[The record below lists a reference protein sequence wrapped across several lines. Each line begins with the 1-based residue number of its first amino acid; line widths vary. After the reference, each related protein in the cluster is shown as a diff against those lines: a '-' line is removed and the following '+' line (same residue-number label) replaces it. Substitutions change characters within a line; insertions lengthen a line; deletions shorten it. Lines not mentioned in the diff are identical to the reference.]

1 MTDSQKKFWPLIK
14 HFRFNSI
21 FFLYLKYILIFLSIP
36 FAMIT
41 VFISYSTYVNV
52 KTDIEGNCKH
62 IAERSYYVFE
72 DVFNTIDELYYEFTN
87 NSETLYLI
95 TTDTSGIDTLK
106 LNKTVT
112 EFYNRV
118 HNVTSNSDIID
129 SIYLYSKRN
138 SYVYSTDSSNSLD
151 GFLYT
156 EWHDEYNSN
165 DKKNTV
171 CHTKIDGEDALSVV
185 MNIYPESEYSGIL
198 VFNISKNYLDTA
210 MSNFETPD
218 ILYSPFLTSN
228 EKVAYSL
235 TANDYKKAESN
246 SAFTYNYD
254 IVGHPVSYIGSFDCS
269 IPTVTL
275 HRILPI
281 AIPYLLFIIISIF
294 FVAFMCSLKFYSSIS
309 DILSMF
315 ELISYDSDIHAEKYD
330 EIHYVS
336 DNILNILMHSKQVEN
351 DLTQHFSKLKKAQS
365 IALQAQ
371 INPHFLFNTLNLV
384 NTIII
389 EDCGRDTDAVSV
401 INTLSKIISFSL
413 DTQNYIVSVEEEVN
427 YAKQYLDI
435 ELIKNDY
442 NFIVDWNISPDV
454 LQYKTLKMI
463 LQPILENAVFH
474 GVGNIDAD
482 KIGKITINVY
492 AENGDLVFSV
502 NDNGKGIA
510 EDILAQITDKLNSSE
525 IIETRHLGIV
535 NVNSR
540 LKLIYGEEYG
550 CSIVTSAEG
559 TTIYIKQP
567 IAEIS

>member
-1 MTDSQKKFWPLIK
+1 M
-14 HFRFNSI
+14 
-21 FFLYLKYILIFLSIP
+21 
-36 FAMIT
+36 
-41 VFISYSTYVNV
+41 
-52 KTDIEGNCKH
+52 
-62 IAERSYYVFE
+62 AERSYYVFE
-72 DVFNTIDELYYEFTN
+72 DVFNNIDELYYQFAN
-87 NSETLYLI
+87 DSETLYLI
-95 TTDTSGIDTLK
+95 TADTSSTDSLK

-112 EFYNRV
+112 GFYNQV
-118 HNVTSNSDIID
+118 HNVTSNNDIID

-138 SYVYSTDSSNSLD
+138 SYVYSTDSSNTLS
-151 GFLYT
+151 GFLNT
-156 EWHDEYNSN
+156 EWYDEYISN
-165 DKKNTV
+165 NKKNTV
-171 CHTKIDGEDALSVV
+171 CRTEINGEDTLSVV
-185 MNIYPESEYSGIL
+185 MNIYSESEHSGIL
-198 VFNISKNYLDTA
+198 VFNISKNYLDAA

-218 ILYSPFLTSN
+218 ISYSAFLTSN
-228 EKVAYSL
+228 EKAAYSL
-235 TANDYKKAESN
+235 GESN
-246 SAFTYNYD
+246 YEQAKNSYVFSYNYN
-254 IVGHPVSYIGSFDCS
+254 IVGHPVSYTGFFDCS
-269 IPTVTL
+269 IPSVTL
-275 HRILPI
+275 HQILPI

-315 ELISYDSDIHAEKYD
+315 EIMSYDSDIHAEKYD

-413 DTQNYIVSVEEEVN
+413 DTQNYIVSVEEEIN

-442 NFIVDWNISPDV
+442 NFIVDWNISPEV
-454 LQYKTLKMI
+454 SQYKTLKMI

-474 GVGNIDAD
+474 GVGNIDDD
-482 KIGKITINVY
+482 KIGKITINVCT
-492 AENGDLVFSV
+492 ENGNLVFSV
-502 NDNGKGIA
+502 SDNGKGIA
-510 EDILAQITDKLNSSE
+510 EDILAQITDKLNSNE

-550 CSIVTSAEG
+550 CSIITSAEG

-567 IAEIS
+567 IAEIN